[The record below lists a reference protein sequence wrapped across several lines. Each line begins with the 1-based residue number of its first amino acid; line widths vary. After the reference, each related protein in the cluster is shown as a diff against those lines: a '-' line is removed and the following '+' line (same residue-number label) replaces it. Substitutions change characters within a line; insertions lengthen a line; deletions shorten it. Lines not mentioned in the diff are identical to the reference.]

1 MTRSWA
7 SWDFAT
13 LRDNNR
19 APEDTCQNQQYA
31 LRVLRPRTRR
41 SCRQTSINRTASGWE
56 SCQAA
61 LPSRVPWT
69 AWHTCTQAD
78 LTAISKRS
86 PATVRPP
93 PDLKFYFVTSWVL
106 FLEGLSGISG
116 LAVSY
121 FYKNTLKVDPAT
133 LTQVMS
139 MTNIPWTCKPIYGFV
154 SDAFPIFG
162 YRQVVNAIHN
172 TIITFLPA
180 CNPQHSHHCTFSRR
194 QPPRHPRAGGDR
206 TSS

>member
-1 MTRSWA
+1 MSKPAVRIESLASEDAPLLSDLHKSDGFRWAPGVIPCRSGV
-7 SWDFAT
+7 
-13 LRDNNR
+13 R
-19 APEDTCQNQQYA
+19 A
-31 LRVLRPRTRR
+31 L
-41 SCRQTSINRTASGWE
+41 
-56 SCQAA
+56 
-61 LPSRVPWT
+61 WT

-78 LTAISKRS
+78 LTAFPQHS

-139 MTNIPWTCKPIYGFV
+139 MTNLPWTCKPIYGFV

-162 YRQVVNAIHN
+162 YRQVVNAIHS
-172 TIITFLPA
+172 TIINTFRHQ
-180 CNPQHSHHCTFSRR
+180 CDPQHNHHCAFSPR
-194 QPPRHPRAGGDR
+194 QTPRHPRAGGDR